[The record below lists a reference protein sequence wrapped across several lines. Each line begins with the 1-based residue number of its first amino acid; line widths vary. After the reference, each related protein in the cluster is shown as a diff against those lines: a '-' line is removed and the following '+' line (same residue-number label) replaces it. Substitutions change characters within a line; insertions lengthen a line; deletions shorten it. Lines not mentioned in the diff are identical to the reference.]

1 MGHGQYLLSSWMSSI
16 FEECI
21 IVFRFWARMFVFLA
35 YSMVFWWWKATNQ
48 ILPPTFTWSATFFFS
63 VLDPP
68 DLENIEQALLSY
80 LFAHLH
86 LLSSDLISSD
96 SSPFW
101 LLFYLSILSGVWLL
115 NFLRLYNLYIS
126 MKEKCAPSCCNNSL
140 RKHLSPAMSCACLL
154 IFDEQHAPRK
164 TGFQRANGPVSGR

>member
-1 MGHGQYLLSSWMSSI
+1 MSSI

-21 IVFRFWARMFVFLA
+21 IVFQVLGQNVRIPCIFHGIL
-35 YSMVFWWWKATNQ
+35 MVKSNESNT
-48 ILPPTFTWSATFFFS
+48 SAHFHVERNFFFS

-96 SSPFW
+96 SSPF
-101 LLFYLSILSGVWLL
+101 
-115 NFLRLYNLYIS
+115 
-126 MKEKCAPSCCNNSL
+126 
-140 RKHLSPAMSCACLL
+140 
-154 IFDEQHAPRK
+154 
-164 TGFQRANGPVSGR
+164 